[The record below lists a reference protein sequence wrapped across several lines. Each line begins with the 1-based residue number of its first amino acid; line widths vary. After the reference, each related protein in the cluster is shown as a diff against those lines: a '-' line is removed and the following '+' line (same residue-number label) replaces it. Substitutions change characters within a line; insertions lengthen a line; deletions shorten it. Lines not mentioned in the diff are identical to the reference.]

1 MAAEKTEKSTTKRK
15 QKAGGGEA
23 SALKLTSDPR
33 KERRFE
39 PKAGAT
45 AIVSVVALSVGAV
58 ILGAGTYAQWLRAE
72 ALGPHPQAQWMLLA
86 GALMLIAVAVFGPR
100 AATPLRVGDA
110 GIGVEKDGG
119 DIERIEWRDVAR
131 VLVGGGAV
139 TVESPGTTLTVPF
152 KLHPEAAAR
161 ILHEARLRVAGK
173 LDEVPTEGLP
183 EYDPRAGEVKTLE
196 EAQVAGAHCKA
207 SDRQIAFEKDARLCG
222 KCGEIY
228 HKEAV
233 PPKCLTCD
241 AKLK

>member
-1 MAAEKTEKSTTKRK
+1 
-15 QKAGGGEA
+15 
-23 SALKLTSDPR
+23 
-33 KERRFE
+33 
-39 PKAGAT
+39 
-45 AIVSVVALSVGAV
+45 
-58 ILGAGTYAQWLRAE
+58 
-72 ALGPHPQAQWMLLA
+72 
-86 GALMLIAVAVFGPR
+86 
-100 AATPLRVGDA
+100 VGDA
-110 GIGVEKDGG
+110 GIGGEKDGG